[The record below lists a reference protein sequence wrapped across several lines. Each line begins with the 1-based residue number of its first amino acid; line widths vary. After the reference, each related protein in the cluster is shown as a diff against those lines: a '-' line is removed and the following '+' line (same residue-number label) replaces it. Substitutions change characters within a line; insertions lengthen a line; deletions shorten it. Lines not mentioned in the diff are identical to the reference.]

1 MLKKAWFK
9 QSKERNHRVSAVGK
23 WIKFSTNL
31 RNSSD
36 LIVWTY
42 RNTRQILIVLVSVTT
57 CCWFTLDHGH
67 LPLNKR
73 PPRQVRICQS
83 FPDRPPVGWTHG
95 AEAIKN
101 PKPRYTTESNL
112 FEPLQAGLKANKF
125 NIPVQYCKAGKVSP
139 SVFAWKGRA
148 ATRRV
153 GGCLFFLPISHAYRS
168 WCWCWGC
175 LFSASIRIFAI
186 LSISLSLSL
195 KKLLNV

>member
-1 MLKKAWFK
+1 M
-9 QSKERNHRVSAVGK
+9 
-23 WIKFSTNL
+23 KFSTNL

-67 LPLNKR
+67 LPLNER

-83 FPDRPPVGWTHG
+83 FLDRPPVGWTHG

-112 FEPLQAGLKANKF
+112 FEPLQAGLKSNKF

-148 ATRRV
+148 SNKTCRWVFVFPAHFPGLSQLMLV
-153 GGCLFFLPISHAYRS
+153 WGLFVFRIHSHICHS
-168 WCWCWGC
+168 
-175 LFSASIRIFAI
+175 
-186 LSISLSLSL
+186 
-195 KKLLNV
+195 